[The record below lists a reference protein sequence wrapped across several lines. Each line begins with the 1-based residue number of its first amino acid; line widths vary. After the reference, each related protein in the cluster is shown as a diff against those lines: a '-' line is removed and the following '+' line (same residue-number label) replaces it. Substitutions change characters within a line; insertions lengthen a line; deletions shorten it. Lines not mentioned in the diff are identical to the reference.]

1 MKNLKI
7 ASLVIALPLF
17 IGQLSFAQDSSSDI
31 NIAIDGS
38 REILEKQLDVPLSV
52 PSAYQM
58 GFERATGVPASIP
71 SAVSNFIENVGGA
84 AGLSEATI
92 DAITGPVGAFL
103 AASGESSTAG
113 PDLDEVDPNYVPGA
127 NDENATQNFLQQLQ
141 AQQDAQSQF
150 DELYMRSLHNQ
161 LSKAATAP
169 SGPSIS
175 PNYNHVFGQS
185 TK

>member
-113 PDLDEVDPNYVPGA
+113 PDLGVSLTSTLTSTHGGERLIDDKLAGSNLKLRGYGHEVERGGY
-127 NDENATQNFLQQLQ
+127 
-141 AQQDAQSQF
+141 
-150 DELYMRSLHNQ
+150 
-161 LSKAATAP
+161 LSHGK
-169 SGPSIS
+169 
-175 PNYNHVFGQS
+175 
-185 TK
+185 K